1 MALVGDGVNDPPA
14 LAVAG
19 VGVAMGAGGTTI
31 SLETADVALM
41 ADELEKLPDT
51 IRLARRATR
60 TVRQNVAL
68 SLVAVVILVACA
80 LAGLLTLTEGL
91 LLNEGT
97 ALLIIANGLRLLR
110 PNSSSA
116 GRNA

>member
-1 MALVGDGVNDPPA
+1 
-14 LAVAG
+14 
-19 VGVAMGAGGTTI
+19 
-31 SLETADVALM
+31 M